1 MKINKMK
8 NSILDDIIESFPDE
22 EILKA
27 DGFDK
32 AVIGIELDT
41 MRLIYSKLKCV
52 EVIMLTSDISYDE
65 AIEFL
70 EYNVFGSYVGDLT
83 PIWCDDTL

>member
-1 MKINKMK
+1 MK
-8 NSILDDIIESFPDE
+8 NTVLNDIIESFPDE
-22 EILKA
+22 DILKA

-41 MRLIYSKLKCV
+41 MRLIYSKLKCI
-52 EVIMLTSDISYDE
+52 EVIMLTADLTYDE
-65 AIEFL
+65 AVEFL
-70 EYNVFGSYVGDLT
+70 DFNVFGSYVGELT

>member
-1 MKINKMK
+1 MK
-8 NSILDDIIESFPDE
+8 NNMLDTIVESFPDE
-22 EILKA
+22 DILKA
-27 DGFDK
+27 DGLDE

-41 MRLIYSKLKCV
+41 MRLIYSKLKCI
-52 EVIMLTSDISYDE
+52 EVIMLTSDMSYAE
-65 AIEFL
+65 SIEFL

>member
-8 NSILDDIIESFPDE
+8 NTVLDDIIESFPGED
-22 EILKA
+22 ILKA

-41 MRLIYSKLKCV
+41 MRLIYSKIKCI
-52 EVIMLTSDISYDE
+52 EVIMLTSDLSYDE

-70 EYNVFGSYVGDLT
+70 DFNVFGSYVGELT
-83 PIWCDDTL
+83 PIWCDDTI

>member
-1 MKINKMK
+1 MK

-22 EILKA
+22 DILKA

-52 EVIMLTSDISYDE
+52 EVIMLTADLSYDE

-70 EYNVFGSYVGDLT
+70 DFNVFGSYVGELT

>member
-1 MKINKMK
+1 MKTNRMK
-8 NSILDDIIESFPDE
+8 NSILDDIIESFPGE

-41 MRLIYSKLKCV
+41 MRLIYSKLKCI
-52 EVIMLTSDISYDE
+52 EVIMLTSDLSYDE

-70 EYNVFGSYVGDLT
+70 DFNVFGSYVGELT

>member
-8 NSILDDIIESFPDE
+8 NSILDDIIDSFPDE
-22 EILKA
+22 DILKA

-32 AVIGIELDT
+32 AVIGVELDT

-52 EVIMLTSDISYDE
+52 EVIMLTSDLSYDE

-70 EYNVFGSYVGDLT
+70 DFNVFGSYVGELT

>member
-1 MKINKMK
+1 MK
-8 NSILDDIIESFPDE
+8 NTVLDDIIENFPDE
-22 EILKA
+22 DILKA

-41 MRLIYSKLKCV
+41 MRLIYSKLKCI
-52 EVIMLTSDISYDE
+52 EVIMLTSDLSYDE

-70 EYNVFGSYVGDLT
+70 DFNVFGSYVGELT

>member
-8 NSILDDIIESFPDE
+8 STVLDDIIESFPGE

-41 MRLIYSKLKCV
+41 MRLIYSKLKCI
-52 EVIMLTSDISYDE
+52 EVLMLTADLSYDE

-70 EYNVFGSYVGDLT
+70 DFNVFGSYVGELT

>member
-1 MKINKMK
+1 MKTNRMK

-22 EILKA
+22 DILKA

-52 EVIMLTSDISYDE
+52 EVIMLTADLSYDE

-70 EYNVFGSYVGDLT
+70 DFNVFGSYVGELT

>member
-1 MKINKMK
+1 MK
-8 NSILDDIIESFPDE
+8 NTVLDVIIESFPGE

-41 MRLIYSKLKCV
+41 MRLIYSKLKCI
-52 EVIMLTSDISYDE
+52 EVVMLTSDLSYDE

-70 EYNVFGSYVGDLT
+70 DFNVFGSYVGELT

>member
-22 EILKA
+22 DILKA

-41 MRLIYSKLKCV
+41 MRLIYSKLKCI
-52 EVIMLTSDISYDE
+52 EVLMLTADLSYDV

-70 EYNVFGSYVGDLT
+70 DFNVFGSYVGELT

>member
-27 DGFDK
+27 DGLDE

-52 EVIMLTSDISYDE
+52 EVIMLTSDMSYDE

-70 EYNVFGSYVGDLT
+70 DFNVFGSYVGEHT

>member
-1 MKINKMK
+1 MK
-8 NSILDDIIESFPDE
+8 NTVLDVIIESFPDE
-22 EILKA
+22 DILKA

-41 MRLIYSKLKCV
+41 MRLIYSKLKCI
-52 EVIMLTSDISYDE
+52 EVIMLTADLTYDE
-65 AIEFL
+65 AVEFL
-70 EYNVFGSYVGDLT
+70 DFNVFGSYVGELT

>member
-8 NSILDDIIESFPDE
+8 STVLDDIIESFPDE
-22 EILKA
+22 DILKA

-41 MRLIYSKLKCV
+41 MRLIYSKLKCI
-52 EVIMLTSDISYDE
+52 EVIMLTSDLSYDE
-65 AIEFL
+65 AVEFL
-70 EYNVFGSYVGDLT
+70 DFNVFGSYVGELT

>member
-1 MKINKMK
+1 MK
-8 NSILDDIIESFPDE
+8 STVLDDIIESFPDE
-22 EILKA
+22 DILKA

-41 MRLIYSKLKCV
+41 MRLIYSKLKCI
-52 EVIMLTSDISYDE
+52 EVIMLTSDLSYDE
-65 AIEFL
+65 AVEFL
-70 EYNVFGSYVGDLT
+70 DFNVFGSYVGELT

>member
-1 MKINKMK
+1 MKMK
-8 NSILDDIIESFPDE
+8 NTVLDDIIESFPDE
-22 EILKA
+22 DILKA

-41 MRLIYSKLKCV
+41 MRLIYSKLKCI
-52 EVIMLTSDISYDE
+52 EVIMLTSDLSYDE

-70 EYNVFGSYVGDLT
+70 DFNVFGSYVGELT

>member
-8 NSILDDIIESFPDE
+8 NTTLDDIVETFPDE

-41 MRLIYSKLKCV
+41 MRLIYSKLKCI
-52 EVIMLTSDISYDE
+52 EVIMLTSDLSYDE

-70 EYNVFGSYVGDLT
+70 DFNVFGSYVGELT

>member
-1 MKINKMK
+1 MK
-8 NSILDDIIESFPDE
+8 NTVLDVIIESFPDE
-22 EILKA
+22 DILKA

-41 MRLIYSKLKCV
+41 MRLIYSKLKCI
-52 EVIMLTSDISYDE
+52 EVIMLTSDLTYDE
-65 AIEFL
+65 AVEFL
-70 EYNVFGSYVGDLT
+70 DFNVFGSYVGELT

>member
-1 MKINKMK
+1 MK
-8 NSILDDIIESFPDE
+8 NTVLDVIIESFPDE
-22 EILKA
+22 DILKA

-41 MRLIYSKLKCV
+41 MRLIYSKLKCI
-52 EVIMLTSDISYDE
+52 EVIMLTSDLSYDE

-70 EYNVFGSYVGDLT
+70 DFNVFGSYVGELT

>member
-1 MKINKMK
+1 MK
-8 NSILDDIIESFPDE
+8 NTVLDDIIESFPDE
-22 EILKA
+22 DILKA

-41 MRLIYSKLKCV
+41 MRLIYSKLKCI
-52 EVIMLTSDISYDE
+52 EVIMLTADLTYDE
-65 AIEFL
+65 AVEFL
-70 EYNVFGSYVGDLT
+70 DFNVFGSYVGELT